1 MTGMVN
7 ISAGEITLINHE
19 KAGNSINV
27 VSRAIS
33 TTTKSTPRKSVTA
46 PVSRRYRAGRAKKGS
61 YQRNIQHADH
71 EAMKDIIVDQFCM
84 VVCFQPV
91 ILSIT

>member
-27 VSRAIS
+27 VSRVIS

-46 PVSRRYRAGRAKKGS
+46 PVSR
-61 YQRNIQHADH
+61 
-71 EAMKDIIVDQFCM
+71 
-84 VVCFQPV
+84 
-91 ILSIT
+91 SI